1 MALDLKVSVKRHMD
15 GLSKELAAVTRRQ
28 TALRGEIDQCEQFYR
43 TLGGDAGMDGKEQ
56 PTQPKQ
62 PKRGGRPRVQRPEQ
76 KPKKSPGRRGSMID
90 WNAIFQNLPAEFS
103 LDNLESHKI
112 AREKPRAYLR
122 QVVTRWS
129 KEGRIK
135 RTARGKYQKT

>member
-15 GLSKELAAVTRRQ
+15 GLKEELAAVTRRQ
-28 TALRGEIDQCEQFYR
+28 TALRGEIEQCEQFHR
-43 TLGGDAGMDGKEQ
+43 TLGGDAGTDGKEQ
-56 PTQPKQ
+56 P
-62 PKRGGRPRVQRPEQ
+62 KRGGGRPRVQRTEQ

-90 WNAIFQNLPAEFS
+90 WNAIFQTLPEEFS

-122 QVVTRWS
+122 QVVVRWS

-135 RTARGKYQKT
+135 RTARGKYQKA